1 MLQVNMIMYGKVD
14 HRFTGQVG
22 VFEGTCHMVIYPT
35 CSLTS
40 WNIQQHKR
48 AQQPP
53 YRQTPSILWILYGP
67 PGEMLLLMQFVFML
81 EEFWWSELHALM
93 VGAPN
98 AVDSTAIVVFF
109 CSFCFLI
116 M

>member
-1 MLQVNMIMYGKVD
+1 MYGKVD

-22 VFEGTCHMVIYPT
+22 VFEGTRHMVIYPT

-53 YRQTPSILWILYGP
+53 YRQTPSILRILYGP

-81 EEFWWSELHALM
+81 EEFWLSLHALM
-93 VGAPN
+93 VGA
-98 AVDSTAIVVFF
+98 AKCCRFHGYCRFF